1 MSYSRQHASDGWRA
15 NKGWKHAC
23 TEGNLVRVRTA
34 DRLREGASAGQ
45 GERYEHAA
53 LHERRQRQ
61 APSHHLG
68 RIRANRE
75 QPQPR
80 RVREWRLDEV
90 DAQALDRPTQEDH
103 GGPGV
108 RRHRHGLHLRDRGP
122 ARRGPFLFRPHG
134 GPEGGPET
142 GHRLEGLPHGDDYPR
157 RVRGHPRRRPVG
169 LHPPPQ
175 RGTNLPQD
183 RADRDPGPRSRD
195 GPPARRDRGAIPD
208 RRYRGRRPDEG
219 PHPIARSDGRQ
230 RAIRRDS
237 KYGQRI
243 RAMMPPFEEQILRKI
258 LPSAEEDRRI
268 QGVVRDVM
276 KTLEGKIAAKGL
288 RAKPLLVGSVAK
300 GVHLTGTEIDIFVAF
315 PADTPRE
322 VLEREGLALGDVL
335 ERPVRMYAEH
345 PYTRGWYGGFEVEV
359 VPCYRITDATQRM
372 SAVDRTPLHVDYV
385 LGHVKQ
391 GQQNDVRLL
400 KAWAEGIGV
409 YGAEAKVLGFS
420 GYLCELLVLKYGS
433 LRGVLENSLSWRPT
447 TVLELDR
454 PPARTFTE
462 PLVVVDPVDP
472 NRNVASAVGVE
483 QMATFVHAARAYLQ
497 APSERFFFPRPLKPL
512 PLPKLRALA
521 RKRGAGLLAI
531 SIPAPTVTEDVLYP
545 QLRKAHRS
553 FADLLHRNAFQVF
566 DSRFAVVGKE
576 AVFLFELDVESLPR
590 ASRHEGPPV
599 WVKNAKDF
607 LDKWRRSPKTM
618 AGPYIHGERWA
629 VDVTREATT
638 AAGLVKA
645 KWRELGL
652 GKDLE
657 KTARTSVRIASGNVA
672 LRSGYSEA
680 WTRLF
685 DRRFPWER

>member
-1 MSYSRQHASDGWRA
+1 M
-15 NKGWKHAC
+15 
-23 TEGNLVRVRTA
+23 
-34 DRLREGASAGQ
+34 
-45 GERYEHAA
+45 
-53 LHERRQRQ
+53 
-61 APSHHLG
+61 
-68 RIRANRE
+68 
-75 QPQPR
+75 PR
-80 RVREWRLDEV
+80 FE
-90 DAQALDRPTQEDH
+90 DA
-103 GGPGV
+103 
-108 RRHRHGLHLRDRGP
+108 
-122 ARRGPFLFRPHG
+122 
-134 GPEGGPET
+134 
-142 GHRLEGLPHGDDYPR
+142 
-157 RVRGHPRRRPVG
+157 
-169 LHPPPQ
+169 
-175 RGTNLPQD
+175 
-183 RADRDPGPRSRD
+183 
-195 GPPARRDRGAIPD
+195 
-208 RRYRGRRPDEG
+208 
-219 PHPIARSDGRQ
+219 
-230 RAIRRDS
+230 
-237 KYGQRI
+237 
-243 RAMMPPFEEQILRKI
+243 ILRKI
-258 LPSAEEDRRI
+258 LPSPEEDRRI
-268 QGVVRDVM
+268 QGVVREILDRLRS
-276 KTLEGKIAAKGL
+276 TLRSKGWE
-288 RAKPLLVGSVAK
+288 AKPFLAGSVAK
-300 GVHLTGTEIDIFVAF
+300 GTHLTGTEIDVFVAF
-315 PADTPRE
+315 PPDLPRAD
-322 VLEREGLALGDVL
+322 LEERGLALGTIL
-335 ERPVRMYAEH
+335 EKGTHRYAEH
-345 PYTRGWYGGFEVEV
+345 PYTRGWYGGFEVEI

-385 LGHVKQ
+385 LGHVKE
-391 GQQNDVRLL
+391 GQQNEVRLL
-400 KAWAEGIGV
+400 KAWSEGIGV

-433 LRGVLENSLSWRPT
+433 FRAVLENSLSWRPS

-454 PPARTFTE
+454 APARTFTE

-483 QMATFVHAARAYLQ
+483 QMATFVHAAREYLQ
-497 APSERFFFPRPLKPL
+497 APSEQFFFPRPLKPL

-521 RKRGAGLLAI
+521 RRRGAGLLAI

-566 DSRFAVVGKE
+566 DSRFDVVGKE

-607 LDKWRRSPKTM
+607 LDKWRRSPKAM